1 MLNRSKNE
9 ALLLIMD
16 RNKKVLASS
25 QVENNQNN
33 NGTMYNKLRRVNV
46 NKNKIVERST
56 STAVKRKNEDDFKEN
71 DSNEQNFCNPKK
83 QKINNDQTTIIQTNK
98 DYLKLFKKLGSTF
111 DFLEKKLTDE
121 EFHRRG
127 IHKKRIADKIRVFNI
142 KSKIILLRII
152 NQVIFEHSNT
162 FIYFLTFMF
171 FIFS

>member
-83 QKINNDQTTIIQTNK
+83 QKINNDQTTVIQTNK
-98 DYLKLFKKLGSTF
+98 DYLQKHLKQLCAQKTFKKLGSTF

-127 IHKKRIADKIRVFNI
+127 IHTKSELPI
-142 KSKIILLRII
+142 KYKSFQHQK
-152 NQVIFEHSNT
+152 
-162 FIYFLTFMF
+162 
-171 FIFS
+171 